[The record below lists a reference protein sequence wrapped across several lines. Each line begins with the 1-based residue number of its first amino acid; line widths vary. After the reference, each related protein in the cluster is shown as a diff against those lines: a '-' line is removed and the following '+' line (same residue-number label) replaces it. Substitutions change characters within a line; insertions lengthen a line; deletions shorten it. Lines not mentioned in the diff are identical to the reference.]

1 MLAIAFGLG
10 SSLCWGFSD
19 FFGGLQSRARPVSA
33 VIFVSQSLGLAAL
46 AIYVA
51 ISGEAAPALSDLWP
65 AAAGGAAGVIA
76 LAAFYRAL
84 AIGTMSVVAPIS
96 ATGAA
101 VPVLVGLADGEAP
114 GTLRLAG
121 MAVALLGII
130 LASRE
135 LQSDAAARRNLRL
148 SVGLA
153 LVAALGFGS
162 FFVGIK
168 VSSEVSVPW
177 AMLAGR
183 GADIPLV
190 VLAAL
195 AFRLPLRAERRA
207 LPALFAIGALDLGAN
222 ALYALGTTHGL
233 LSVVAVLSALYPAVT
248 VILARVMLGER
259 VQRVQEAGIF
269 AVLAG
274 VALIAAG

>member
-1 MLAIAFGLG
+1 MLAIALGLG

-33 VIFVSQSLGLAAL
+33 VIFVSQSLGLAAV

-51 ISGEAAPALSDLWP
+51 ISGVAAPSLSDLWP

-76 LAAFYRAL
+76 LAAFYHAL
-84 AIGTMSVVAPIS
+84 SIGTMSVVAPIS

-101 VPVLVGLADGEAP
+101 VPVVVGLIDGEKPAPLQLVG
-114 GTLRLAG
+114 
-121 MAVALLGII
+121 MALALLGVI

-135 LQSDAAARRNLRL
+135 MQSDAAARRNLRL

-190 VLAAL
+190 VVAAL
-195 AFRLPLRAERRA
+195 AFRLPLSAERRA
-207 LPALFAIGALDLGAN
+207 LPALFAIGVLDLGAN
-222 ALYALGTTHGL
+222 GLYALATTHGL
-233 LSVVAVLSALYPAVT
+233 LSVVAVLAALYPAVT
-248 VILARVMLGER
+248 VILARVMLSER